1 MAIADFW
8 VCGIGWWVAGRVV
21 RFVPQLWLLGGAIA
35 GFEKSQIGRVT
46 MQGSNRLLDLRFLEG
61 RTMTQRQA

>member
-1 MAIADFW
+1 
-8 VCGIGWWVAGRVV
+8 V
-21 RFVPQLWLLGGAIA
+21 RFVSQLWLLGGAIA